1 MDHRQEQAARSL
13 SEIETR
19 REQLIAATRPERLP
33 GWYLLATGLAF
44 FAVGV
49 STDLPV
55 PLRPIVQL
63 AALLCLIVYTARLT
77 REAPAKLHRSTVR
90 WLPHVAAAAVVM
102 ALGFAAGALAVWAN
116 LPLEGTVGGIAAA
129 LAWWAL
135 GPRAHRKT
143 LRGSAAA

>member
-1 MDHRQEQAARSL
+1 MDHGQEQAARSL

-19 REQLIAATRPERLP
+19 REQLIAAARPERLP
-33 GWYLLATGLAF
+33 GWHVLATGLVF

-55 PLRPIVQL
+55 PLRPIVQF
-63 AALLCLIVYTARLT
+63 AALLCLVVCTARLT

-90 WLPHVAAAAVVM
+90 WLPHVAAAGAVV
-102 ALGFAAGALAVWAN
+102 ACGFGAGALAVWAD

-135 GPRAHRKT
+135 APRAHRT
-143 LRGSAAA
+143 SLRGIAAA

>member
-1 MDHRQEQAARSL
+1 MDDRQELAARSL
-13 SEIETR
+13 SEIQTR
-19 REQLIAATRPERLP
+19 RRQLIAAARPERLP
-33 GWYLLATGLAF
+33 GWHLLATGLAL

-77 REAPAKLHRSTVR
+77 RGAPAKLHRSAVR
-90 WLPHVAAAAVVM
+90 WLPHVTAAVVVVT
-102 ALGFAAGALAVWAN
+102 LGFAAEALAGCADV
-116 LPLEGTVGGIAAA
+116 PLEGTVGGIAAA
-129 LAWWAL
+129 LAWWVLA
-135 GPRAHRKT
+135 PRAHRKS